1 MQVRKA
7 REVILKGRTLN
18 RELLMNSRL
27 GKSKK
32 RINGSRAATSG
43 FDNVEVEYPQ
53 VKDTFSEVD
62 KKLFELKPVVVEKEE
77 KVEVP
82 IVEVEPKA
90 KE

>member
-1 MQVRKA
+1 M
-7 REVILKGRTLN
+7 KGRTLN

-43 FDNVEVEYPQ
+43 LDNLEVEYPPQ

-62 KKLFELKPVVVEKEE
+62 NKEIELKPVPVEKEE
-77 KVEVP
+77 KMEAPVVEA
-82 IVEVEPKA
+82 EPKA

>member
-1 MQVRKA
+1 MRKA

-43 FDNVEVEYPQ
+43 FDSVEAENLQ

-62 KKLFELKPVVVEKEE
+62 KKVIELKPVAVEKEE
-77 KVEVP
+77 KMEVP
-82 IVEVEPKA
+82 IVEAEPKG

>member
-1 MQVRKA
+1 
-7 REVILKGRTLN
+7 
-18 RELLMNSRL
+18 MNSRL

-43 FDNVEVEYPQ
+43 LDNLEVEDPPQ

-62 KKLFELKPVVVEKEE
+62 NKVIELKPVPVEKEE
-77 KVEVP
+77 KMEAPVVEA
-82 IVEVEPKA
+82 EPKA